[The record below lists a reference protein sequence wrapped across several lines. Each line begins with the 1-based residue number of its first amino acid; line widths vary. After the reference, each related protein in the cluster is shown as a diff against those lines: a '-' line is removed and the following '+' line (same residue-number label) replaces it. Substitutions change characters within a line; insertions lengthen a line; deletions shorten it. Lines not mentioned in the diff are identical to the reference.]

1 MAWLTQLRYVA
12 ASYFALEALMVNEH
26 TGRRMDCSNGLTPS
40 QVDTLTAGLV
50 NTSASTKAI
59 IASLKN
65 PQPG

>member
-1 MAWLTQLRYVA
+1 MQWLTQLRYIA

-26 TGRRMDCSNGLTPS
+26 TGRYMDCSNGLAPS

-50 NTSASTKAI
+50 NTSAARKGI
-59 IASLKN
+59 LASLKS